1 MFKTDGRIYTT
12 IVDKILLEGIISAAW
27 LLPTTTRVQN
37 LAPQLIDNEK
47 FEKEKCADAAW
58 SHFAFECPF
67 ESNIDEE
74 MKKVF

>member
-1 MFKTDGRIYTT
+1 VFKTDGRIYTT

-47 FEKEKCADAAW
+47 FEKEKCADAA
-58 SHFAFECPF
+58 
-67 ESNIDEE
+67 
-74 MKKVF
+74 